1 MSNNSTILETIPN
14 DGNIEVVPI
23 NDDETVKT
31 LGLQWHP
38 NKDVFMFKIKS
49 DQYER
54 VTKRIALSTLARIF
68 DPIGWL
74 APFTTCVKLFIQ
86 RLWMMK
92 TGWDDELDDDLQKE
106 WDVIMKSLPSLQG
119 LTIPRWYKTTK
130 SSKVELHG
138 FADASQ
144 KAYAAVVY
152 IKVGSVKSL
161 VAAKNKVDPVK
172 FRKTLPKLELCATH
186 LLAKLVERILSTM
199 QRQIEVNTWCD
210 STMTLSWI
218 NNIKRQ
224 RKIMLWRLG
233 LMLPGRMFK
242 YEHGLE
248 YIYKLVISMS

>member
-92 TGWDDELDDDLQKE
+92 
-106 WDVIMKSLPSLQG
+106 IG
-119 LTIPRWYKTTK
+119 LESEQVQWHFIPP
-130 SSKVELHG
+130 
-138 FADASQ
+138 ASPHFGGIWE
-144 KAYAAVVY
+144 A
-152 IKVGSVKSL
+152 GVKSI
-161 VAAKNKVDPVK
+161 KH
-172 FRKTLPKLELCATH
+172 H
-186 LLAKLVERILSTM
+186 LR
-199 QRQIEVNTWCD
+199 R
-210 STMTLSWI
+210 
-218 NNIKRQ
+218 
-224 RKIMLWRLG
+224 
-233 LMLPGRMFK
+233 
-242 YEHGLE
+242 
-248 YIYKLVISMS
+248 VI